1 MVCVPSSSASS
12 RSSCS
17 GVRAVAANARA
28 HASWWSLPA
37 SAARRWA
44 SVASVQRVSSASRAV
59 GAAYWSI
66 ASFTWRCSDCT
77 TPMSDSLPMP
87 DSTSER

>member
-17 GVRAVAANARA
+17 GVLAVAANARA
-28 HASWWSLPA
+28 HASWSLP
-37 SAARRWA
+37 RLGGPQ
-44 SVASVQRVSSASRAV
+44 VGQLASVQRVSSASRAV
-59 GAAYWSI
+59 GAAYWSM